1 MREYF
6 KTYYLKNGRLDLS
19 LLEDHQEEVVQEV
32 RQARIPKIYIDDKI
46 SSILEEIG
54 KLFSRRG
61 KNLIKGLDLSKR
73 I

>member
-46 SSILEEIG
+46 SSILEEMGNCFLEEEKI
-54 KLFSRRG
+54 
-61 KNLIKGLDLSKR
+61 
-73 I
+73 

>member
-32 RQARIPKIYIDDKI
+32 VQEVRQARIPKIYIDDKI
-46 SSILEEIG
+46 SSILEEMGNCFLEEEKI
-54 KLFSRRG
+54 
-61 KNLIKGLDLSKR
+61 
-73 I
+73 

>member
-46 SSILEEIG
+46 SSILEEMG
-54 KLFSRRG
+54 NCFLEEE
-61 KNLIKGLDLSKR
+61 KN
-73 I
+73 

>member
-1 MREYF
+1 MRDYF

-46 SSILEEIG
+46 SSILQEMGNCFLEEEKI
-54 KLFSRRG
+54 
-61 KNLIKGLDLSKR
+61 
-73 I
+73 

>member
-46 SSILEEIG
+46 SSILEEMG
-54 KLFSRRG
+54 NCFLEEEKF
-61 KNLIKGLDLSKR
+61 DKR
-73 I
+73 A

>member
-1 MREYF
+1 MRDYF

-46 SSILEEIG
+46 SSILEEMG
-54 KLFSRRG
+54 NCFLEEEKV
-61 KNLIKGLDLSKR
+61 
-73 I
+73 

>member
-19 LLEDHQEEVVQEV
+19 LLEDHQEEVVKEV

-46 SSILEEIG
+46 SSILEEMGNCFLEEEKI
-54 KLFSRRG
+54 
-61 KNLIKGLDLSKR
+61 
-73 I
+73 

>member
-1 MREYF
+1 MRDYF

-46 SSILEEIG
+46 SSILEEMGNCFLEEEKI
-54 KLFSRRG
+54 S
-61 KNLIKGLDLSKR
+61 
-73 I
+73 

>member
-1 MREYF
+1 MRDYF

-46 SSILEEIG
+46 SSILEEMGNCFLEEEKI
-54 KLFSRRG
+54 
-61 KNLIKGLDLSKR
+61 
-73 I
+73 

>member
-32 RQARIPKIYIDDKI
+32 IQARIPKIYIDDKI
-46 SSILEEIG
+46 SSILEEMGNCFLEEEKI
-54 KLFSRRG
+54 
-61 KNLIKGLDLSKR
+61 
-73 I
+73 

>member
-19 LLEDHQEEVVQEV
+19 LLEDQQEEVVQEV

-46 SSILEEIG
+46 SSILEEMG
-54 KLFSRRG
+54 NCFLEEE
-61 KNLIKGLDLSKR
+61 KN
-73 I
+73 

>member
-6 KTYYLKNGRLDLS
+6 KTYYLNNGRLDLS

-46 SSILEEIG
+46 SSILEEMGNCFLEEEKI
-54 KLFSRRG
+54 
-61 KNLIKGLDLSKR
+61 
-73 I
+73 

>member
-46 SSILEEIG
+46 SSILEEMGNCFLEEENI
-54 KLFSRRG
+54 
-61 KNLIKGLDLSKR
+61 
-73 I
+73 